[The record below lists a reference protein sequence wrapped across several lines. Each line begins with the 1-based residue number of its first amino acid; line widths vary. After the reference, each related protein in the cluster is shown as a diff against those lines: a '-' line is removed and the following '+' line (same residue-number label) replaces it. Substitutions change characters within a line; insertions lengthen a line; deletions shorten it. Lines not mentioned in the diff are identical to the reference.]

1 MGNEID
7 NRLASSVSLLEVLRQ
22 EINKKF
28 SEQEDMVDRILN
40 VLEKHADVHQ
50 YLKDR
55 IIKLEGHFRSMQVN
69 MLLLAIACLLANVLF
84 WLHKCPR

>member
-1 MGNEID
+1 MGNELEPIQ
-7 NRLASSVSLLEVLRQ
+7 SSSIQMLEELRRVLD
-22 EINKKF
+22 KKF
-28 SEQEDMVDRILN
+28 SEQEGMIDRILN

-55 IIKLEGHFRSMQVN
+55 IIKLEGHFRTMQVN
-69 MLLLAIACLLANVLF
+69 MLVLAVACLLANVLF